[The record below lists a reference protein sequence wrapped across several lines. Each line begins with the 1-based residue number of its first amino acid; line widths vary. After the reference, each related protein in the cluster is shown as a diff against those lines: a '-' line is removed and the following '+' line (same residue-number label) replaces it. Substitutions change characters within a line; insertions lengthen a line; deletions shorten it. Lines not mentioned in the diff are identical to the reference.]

1 MLPVNSKGLFP
12 VELLSLEN
20 PSQIEMHAN
29 CDTQSLIVYLR
40 ELMKKA
46 TVAAKRCKCRVGGEI
61 IGRRLLSGKR
71 ELEGKMQSFD
81 ISHKHYRN
89 IWVFA
94 GCKSSKEEKF

>member
-1 MLPVNSKGLFP
+1 MLPVNLKGLFP

-46 TVAAKRCKCRVGGEI
+46 TVAAKRRFCGVGGEFV
-61 IGRRLLSGKR
+61 GGEKTRGKAIA
-71 ELEGKMQSFD
+71 L
-81 ISHKHYRN
+81 
-89 IWVFA
+89 
-94 GCKSSKEEKF
+94 